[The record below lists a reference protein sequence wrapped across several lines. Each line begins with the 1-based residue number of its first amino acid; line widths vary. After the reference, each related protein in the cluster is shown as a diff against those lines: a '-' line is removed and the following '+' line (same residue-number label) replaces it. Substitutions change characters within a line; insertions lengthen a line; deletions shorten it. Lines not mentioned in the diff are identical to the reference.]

1 MRERRRF
8 DAIKER
14 SERRIRRS
22 RGSARITNPAPGDEK
37 FASRYP
43 LDATINCETFIGR
56 GEGANFAARN
66 NNERTKSEKKRRRKR
81 PKRERER
88 NGSGEKKKV

>member
-66 NNERTKSEKKRRRKR
+66 NNERTKSEKKK
-81 PKRERER
+81 KEKTTEERER
-88 NGSGEKKKV
+88 KKWKRRKKKV